1 MKKPTVNIDLRQLV
15 LAIEDAGK
23 DLNELNKGNCE
34 DFSNVLLDV
43 LEESFY
49 LESLL
54 MKEVKAEMER
64 RESNG

>member
-1 MKKPTVNIDLRQLV
+1 M
-15 LAIEDAGK
+15 